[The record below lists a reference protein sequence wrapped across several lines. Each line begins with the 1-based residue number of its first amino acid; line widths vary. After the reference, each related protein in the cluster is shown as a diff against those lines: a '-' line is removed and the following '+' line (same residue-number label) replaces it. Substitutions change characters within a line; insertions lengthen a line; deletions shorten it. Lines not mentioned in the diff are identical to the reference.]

1 MVYGQRDNDSQAG
14 VRSVRLL
21 IHNSNIL
28 AQDPVEDTDRIT
40 ANGAIFYKATMP
52 GWEIIDTALPDD
64 FGVDNYQYS
73 DGRLQAVTRA
83 EEVPDEID
91 SIAAIIVLEQSGFG
105 AAYESWVTS
114 NERTRIEKE
123 TAARRGRWRRD
134 NALLISAANAIGITS
149 EQLDQMFIAASKIN
163 L

>member
-1 MVYGQRDNDSQAG
+1 MK
-14 VRSVRLL
+14 LL
-21 IHNSNIL
+21 VHNANIL
-28 AQDPVEDTDRIT
+28 AQNPIEDTDRIT
-40 ANGAIFYKATMP
+40 ANGVVFYKSTMP
-52 GWEIIDTALPDD
+52 GWKIIDTALPDD

-73 DGRLQAVTRA
+73 DGRFQAVTRA
-83 EEVPDEID
+83 EKVPDEID

-105 AAYESWVTS
+105 AAYEAWITS

-123 TAARRGRWRRD
+123 TVARRGRWRRD
-134 NALLISAANAIGITS
+134 NALLISAAAAIGITS

>member
-1 MVYGQRDNDSQAG
+1 
-14 VRSVRLL
+14 VRLL

-28 AQDPVEDTDRIT
+28 AQDPVEDADKIA
-40 ANGAIFYKATMP
+40 ANGAVFYKATMP
-52 GWEIIDTALPDD
+52 GWEIVEMTLPDD
-64 FGVDNYQYS
+64 FVVDSYQYS

-83 EEVPDEID
+83 EKVPDEID

-105 AAYESWVTS
+105 AAYEAWVTS

-134 NALLISAANAIGITS
+134 NTLLISAANAIGITS
-149 EQLDQMFIAASKIN
+149 EQLDQMFVAASKIN